1 MQKENGFFFGIY
13 LLIRTFVA
21 MKRLYIPLIFSLLAI
36 CVGCNS
42 NNSVTVTFEKAK
54 VSKEVA
60 LSADADAP
68 SCNVALEVDFATGN
82 NAETAKAINDAIEKR
97 LFNMS
102 GLTMQQAVDSFAS
115 QYTRDY
121 KQNLAPLYAQDNEDE
136 LKRAWYE
143 YNYSIDTETKE
154 GRDDAVVVYLIT
166 LDYYEGG
173 AHGIN
178 QQLVMNFDKL
188 SGKQLTLQDVF
199 VPGYEARLTE
209 LLLEK
214 LMGLADAKNMEE
226 LKAKD
231 YLFSMD
237 MFPSENFILGKDNI
251 TFIYNAY
258 EIAPYAMGMTELEV
272 SYDEVSGIL
281 KK

>member
-1 MQKENGFFFGIY
+1 MQIY
-13 LLIRTFVA
+13 FAFHLLCTIFA
-21 MKRLYIPLIFSLLAI
+21 NMKKLCIPFMISVLTV
-36 CVGCNS
+36 CVGCS
-42 NNSVTVTFEKAK
+42 SQTSVPVTFEKAK
-54 VSKEVA
+54 VSKEVV
-60 LSADADAP
+60 LSAEADAP
-68 SCNVALEVDFATGN
+68 SCNVVLNVDFATGN
-82 NAETAKAINDAIEKR
+82 NAETAKAINEAIENR
-97 LFNMS
+97 LFNMN

-121 KQNLAPLYAQDNEDE
+121 KQNLSPLYAQDKEDA
-136 LKRAWYE
+136 LKRTWYE
-143 YNYSIDTETKE
+143 YNYSIDTETQE

-173 AHGIN
+173 AHGIY
-178 QQLVMNFDKL
+178 QQLVMNFDKQ

-199 VPGYEARLTE
+199 VPGYEERLTE

-214 LMGLADAKNMEE
+214 LMDLADVKNMEE

-258 EIAPYAMGMTELEV
+258 EIAPYAMGMTELEL
-272 SYDEVSGIL
+272 SYDELSGIL

>member
-1 MQKENGFFFGIY
+1 MISV
-13 LLIRTFVA
+13 LTV
-21 MKRLYIPLIFSLLAI
+21 
-36 CVGCNS
+36 CVGCS
-42 NNSVTVTFEKAK
+42 SQTSVPVTFEKAK
-54 VSKEVA
+54 VSKEVV
-60 LSADADAP
+60 LSAEADAP
-68 SCNVALEVDFATGN
+68 SCNVVLNVDFATGN
-82 NAETAKAINDAIEKR
+82 NAETAKAINEAIENR
-97 LFNMS
+97 LFNMN

-121 KQNLAPLYAQDNEDE
+121 KQNLAPLYAQDKEDA
-136 LKRAWYE
+136 LKRTWYE
-143 YNYSIDTETKE
+143 YNYSIDTETQE

-173 AHGIN
+173 AHGIY
-178 QQLVMNFDKL
+178 QQLVMNFDKQ

-199 VPGYEARLTE
+199 VPGYEERLTE

-214 LMGLADAKNMEE
+214 LMDLADVKNMEE

-258 EIAPYAMGMTELEV
+258 EIAPYAMGMTELEL
-272 SYDEVSGIL
+272 SYDELSGIL